1 MAFIGEIN
9 GKKRNHTSLILEGV
23 CSHCCYCGMPLTD
36 SVSVERG
43 IGPLC
48 SKKGYEETVLDGD
61 TVDAMISLAK
71 WPELQEYVLKNYGE
85 KGTTREVMNCLVRL
99 ASLNRFNYDFFVD
112 AIAAIEALGYKRLAT
127 TLRESLAIITIKTSE
142 QNRNIIFQIRKYAF
156 KRSFGSRLREIP
168 GVMFSNQLKGYVI
181 PVGTP
186 EDPNTVTLHDGTTRT
201 AKRHLWDLMNDF
213 YTGYFARIEKN
224 GVKDYHGVRI
234 ERKKVS

>member
-1 MAFIGEIN
+1 MTFIGEIN
-9 GKKRNHTSLILEGV
+9 GKKRNHSSLILEGI

-48 SKKGYEETVLDGD
+48 SKKGYEEDVLDGD
-61 TVDAMISLAK
+61 TVDAMIMLSN
-71 WPELQEYVLKNYGE
+71 WPELQKYVVENYGE

-112 AIAAIEALGYKRLAT
+112 VINAVDALGYKRLAC
-127 TLRESLAIITIKTSE
+127 TLRESLAIITVKTSD
-142 QNRNIIFQIRKYAF
+142 QNQDIIFKIHKYAF
-156 KRSFGSRLREIP
+156 TRRFGYRLREIP
-168 GVMFSNQLKGYVI
+168 GVVFSNHLKGYVV

-186 EDPNTVTLHDGTTRT
+186 ENPNVVILPDGKTKT
-201 AKRHLWDLMNDF
+201 AKRHLWDLMIEF
-213 YTGYFARIEKN
+213 YSGYFARIEKN

-234 ERKKVS
+234 ERKKIA